1 MSLTVELYS
10 HILLAM
16 IVYCK
21 VSRVGWLL
29 VISQGFMFV
38 DRGQRW
44 EMKNVKLLALGA
56 HWQENALTAISTIL
70 CMRYQGGCNRFF
82 DLGPQA
88 KNVFWCEGFCWQE
101 NCVSA
106 SLRTEF

>member
-1 MSLTVELYS
+1 
-10 HILLAM
+10 M

-29 VISQGFMFV
+29 VISQGFVFV

-56 HWQENALTAISTIL
+56 HQQENALTAISTIL
-70 CMRYQGGCNRFF
+70 GIRYQGQCNGFF
-82 DLGPQA
+82 HLGPQA
-88 KNVFWCEGFCWQE
+88 KKKFGVKDSAGKRI
-101 NCVSA
+101 VSA

>member
-1 MSLTVELYS
+1 MSLTVELYC

-29 VISQGFMFV
+29 VISQGFVFV

-56 HWQENALTAISTIL
+56 HQQENDLTAISTIL
-70 CMRYQGGCNRFF
+70 SMRDQGQCNGFF

-88 KNVFWCEGFCWQE
+88 KKKFGVKDSAGKRI
-101 NCVSA
+101 VSA